1 MPFPMMAAAAAA
13 HARAKLISAT
23 QNLHQSSMSSNSFGA
38 SATMTSPPISSNGTS
53 GLLVNALHEQQK
65 SFLEKRGEVVPQ
77 ADSSFQMSPR
87 SDVSSS
93 SSTTSAAA
101 TSPTINNLYLN
112 NLSCNNNNNI
122 IDKNSYNLM
131 MDPLKPAKEEG
142 VIKSNRSE
150 THRASFEKSGGSL
163 RYSPNLQRSI

>member
-23 QNLHQSSMSSNSFGA
+23 QNLHQSNIIPSSFGA
-38 SATMTSPPISSNGTS
+38 SATITSPPISNTN

-93 SSTTSAAA
+93 SSTISAAA

-112 NLSCNNNNNI
+112 NLSCNNNNNV

-131 MDPLKPAKEEG
+131 MEPLKPDKEEG